1 MVVHHWSDDG
11 MVMYHRRSLFLTILS
26 KATAEADQFV
36 EKASKGQPR
45 PKQDEVRRKEKAA
58 GLDGSAGV
66 VKELDGSAAGVVKG
80 LVSNA
85 ICKHCFF
92 TKSAFNPPMD

>member
-1 MVVHHWSDDG
+1 MN
-11 MVMYHRRSLFLTILS
+11 
-26 KATAEADQFV
+26 A
-36 EKASKGQPR
+36 
-45 PKQDEVRRKEKAA
+45 KQDEIRRKEKAA

-66 VKELDGSAAGVVKG
+66 VKELDGSAAGAVKG

-85 ICKHCFF
+85 ICKQCFF